1 MISDTDD
8 PLDAPLDLLPLG
20 DRHALAIISSDG
32 ELSAVP
38 VVRDGGTRRASPGD
52 GAAEALLELIVGT
65 AGRSSAGRFEVVSWA
80 NGRVPNGERAVGVD
94 QTNESVIVGD
104 IAVVKWAT
112 HLERGPHP
120 APGRLTGLT
129 AAGFT
134 AMPTPWAVLTWTPD
148 DGPET
153 LAATVT
159 GYLPGAVDGW
169 TWAVDLFLDA
179 ARTGDH
185 SAVLCTCSSLGEVIA
200 DLHIA
205 LAATVT
211 VATDTDAR
219 RWRDSAF
226 ATFDAAHRLADPQL
240 ADLLTRHADTIAAT
254 LQHLAALTGVPILD
268 VHGDLHVG
276 QILRSSNMLL
286 VNDFDGNP
294 VLPPDERVLPAPAAV
309 DLAGIIQSL
318 THVGIVA
325 ARRSDLTPEQLRPVE
340 LTARTAL
347 YEAYLNRL
355 ADNGQTGLHID
366 DALIALRLQQVLREI
381 VYAARH
387 LPRWMY
393 VPDAALPALLH
404 EMSR

>member
-8 PLDAPLDLLPLG
+8 PLAAPLDLLPLG

-38 VVRDGGTRRASPGD
+38 VVRDGGVRRASPGD

-65 AGRSSAGRFEVVSWA
+65 AGRTSAGRFEVVSWA

-104 IAVVKWAT
+104 TAVVKWST
-112 HLERGPHP
+112 HLEPGPHP
-120 APGRLTGLT
+120 AAGRLTHLI
-129 AAGFT
+129 ASGFT
-134 AMPTPWAVLTWTPD
+134 AMPTPWAVLTWVPD
-148 DGPET
+148 DDQET
-153 LAATVT
+153 LVATVT

-185 SAVLCTCSSLGEVIA
+185 AAVLRTCASLGEVIA
-200 DLHIA
+200 DMHCA
-205 LAATVT
+205 LSATVT
-211 VATDTDAR
+211 IATDTDAR
-219 RWRDSAF
+219 RWRDNAF
-226 ATFDAAHRLADPQL
+226 TTFDAARRLADPQL
-240 ADLLTRHADTIAAT
+240 ADLLTRHVDAIATT
-254 LQHLAALTGVPILD
+254 LQELAGLTGVPILD
-268 VHGDLHVG
+268 AHGDLHVG
-276 QILRSSNMLL
+276 QILSSSDTLL
-286 VNDFDGNP
+286 INDFDGNP
-294 VLPPDERVLPAPAAV
+294 VLPPAERALPAPAAV

-325 ARRSDLTPEQLRPVE
+325 ARRGEFTPEQLRPVE
-340 LTARTAL
+340 LTGRTAL
-347 YEAYLNRL
+347 YDAYLSRL
-355 ADNGQTGLHID
+355 TDNGHVELHID
-366 DALIALRLQQVLREI
+366 GALIALRLQQVLREI
-381 VYAARH
+381 VYAGRH